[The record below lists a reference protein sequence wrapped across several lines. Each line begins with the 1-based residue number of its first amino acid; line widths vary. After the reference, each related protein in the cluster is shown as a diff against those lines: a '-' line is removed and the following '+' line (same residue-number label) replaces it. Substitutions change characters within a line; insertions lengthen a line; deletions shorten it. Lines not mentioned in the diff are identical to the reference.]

1 MNEIISAKRTV
12 TPRSIKLSMGS
23 KHSKFAGFEQQ
34 DSHEFISQCLEELE
48 QEESP
53 KNNYYEQI
61 DYTEFAKLSISDAH
75 Q

>member
-1 MNEIISAKRTV
+1 
-12 TPRSIKLSMGS
+12 MGS

-53 KNNYYEQI
+53 KINYYEQI
-61 DYTEFAKLSISDAH
+61 DYTEFAKLSIYDAH